1 MKTVVMKNNFSAGEL
16 SIALYTRTDIQ
27 QYSNGAKRLQNV
39 FPLVEGGV
47 RKRPGTFNRGLMA
60 GAIRLIPFIVNSSS
74 VFMLI
79 FKNLEVLIYNPRT
92 KAVVTT
98 LTSPYTAAQIPDIQY
113 VQYRFEM
120 FVTHSAHP
128 VQRLRS
134 DEEFANWLFSVFN
147 FDHQPVNSE
156 NARYPF
162 RKGKPS
168 SKELGV
174 LS

>member
-16 SIALYTRTDIQ
+16 APALYTRTDIQ
-27 QYSNGAKRLQNV
+27 QYSNGAKRLRNV

-47 RKRPGTFNRGLMA
+47 RKRPGTFNRGLMT
-60 GAIRLIPFIVNSSS
+60 GAIRLVPFIVNSSS

-120 FVTHSAHP
+120 FITHSDVP
-128 VQRLRS
+128 IYLLNCS
-134 DEEFANWLFSVFN
+134 D
-147 FDHQPVNSE
+147 D
-156 NARYPF
+156 Y
-162 RKGKPS
+162 
-168 SKELGV
+168 
-174 LS
+174 LSW